1 MKKITP
7 KEWYHS
13 RLWKSEHWCNFGAST
28 HAASLPN
35 AKWNFPGQDAASFQ
49 LGRIYIYR
57 KPCSSTIVKNRI
69 LSHDRRLGIDFTTVY
84 TVLKHA
90 QMVGD
95 VWNSTM
101 QESRLMW
108 PSSSKQN
115 KFKWNVPKNFQTKCS
130 SWKITYRIEIPV
142 NAV

>member
-1 MKKITP
+1 MI
-7 KEWYHS
+7 EGY
-13 RLWKSEHWCNFGAST
+13 
-28 HAASLPN
+28 
-35 AKWNFPGQDAASFQ
+35 
-49 LGRIYIYR
+49 
-57 KPCSSTIVKNRI
+57 
-69 LSHDRRLGIDFTTVY
+69 GIDFTTVY

-115 KFKWNVPKNFQTKCS
+115 KFKSSVPKNFQTKCS